1 MAYKN
6 IHDTFWTDSKIRK
19 LSKDEK
25 LLLLYLITNPHS
37 HYTGIYYLPGA
48 LITVESGVD
57 LKALSKLIA
66 GGFVKYDPEAMI
78 VWVVKMAKYQMAGK
92 SPKLIQG
99 AFRHL
104 ESMESFLCGEFETFY
119 EEMLLPI

>member
-25 LLLLYLITNPHS
+25 LLLLYLITNPDS
-37 HYTGIYYLPGA
+37 PYTGINFLPEA
-48 LITVESGVD
+48 LIPVESGVG
-57 LKALSKLIA
+57 LKALSKLIT

-78 VWVVKMAKYQMAGK
+78 VWVVKMARYQMAGK

-104 ESMESFLCGEFETFY
+104 ESMES
-119 EEMLLPI
+119 